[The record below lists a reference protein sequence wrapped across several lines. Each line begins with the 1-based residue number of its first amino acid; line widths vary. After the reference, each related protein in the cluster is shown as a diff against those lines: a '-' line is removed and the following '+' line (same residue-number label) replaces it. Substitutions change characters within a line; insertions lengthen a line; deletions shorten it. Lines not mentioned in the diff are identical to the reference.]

1 MTVTRVFRNSVR
13 YIRDREPVDAG
24 TTNRPIR
31 DLHGNVAAIR
41 AVVESMQVGQA
52 IILRDQTL
60 ESALVAGQPVYLD
73 AARNTWRAAR
83 ATLTTSGTDAGVWAF
98 GPDSYVGG
106 VVESKVGNR
115 GAVAVSGKLQFKQ
128 DWVRRVFDG
137 SYAPGPVYL
146 SRNTA
151 GKLSTGKELSVRVGT
166 VSGPDQH
173 GVYTLIISPST
184 REGITAH
191 SHLCMKLVA
200 APAGVPNR
208 APEHYG
214 DILIGETYAEGPYP
228 GFRHKVMTPNVDSP
242 GWLPASHPQ
251 FAGLPVPA
259 GAKFGYNIKAD
270 RALAGVWPPSPAH
283 FAKSAMVTVGGII
296 VDEATVV
303 ANEYGIWWMT
313 DEYGKAPWSVNHR
326 DYIEEDGME
335 YEPLDTSREL
345 PALVPRLMLWFNSIA
360 AQTESSFLT
369 AVVSDGTIA
378 VTQSPGGLVTL
389 AAATGGIEQA
399 LAPVAVLPSPET
411 DADIHA
417 VQTVYVPVGTGAE
430 PYGFNDIPFP
440 DVGPGVLPCIE
451 FTGAGAIAVYSVDV
465 NRVPA
470 QASRVKLAVRLRVA
484 NNNSDAGVSPTSL
497 FHVILGVQKPTTTGS
512 ALPVDTSHT
521 DVLPW
526 ATKNS
531 ELPMGGYT
539 YVDIETEAKAFNV
552 TPGDT
557 VTIVVRS
564 ETNNDAYLLGTRLLV
579 STV

>member
-60 ESALVAGQPVYLD
+60 ETALVAGQPVYLD

-115 GAVAVSGKLQFKQ
+115 GAVAVSGKLQFKA
-128 DWVRRVFDG
+128 DWVRKVFDG
-137 SYAPGPVYL
+137 GYAPGPVYL

-166 VSGPDQH
+166 VSGPDQQ
-173 GVYTLIISPST
+173 GLYTLIISPST
-184 REGITAH
+184 REGVTAH
-191 SHLCMKLVA
+191 SHLCTRLVA

-214 DILIGETYAEGPYP
+214 DILLGEAYAEGPYP

-242 GWLPASHPQ
+242 GWLPATHPR

-259 GAKFGYNIKAD
+259 GAKFGYNIAAD
-270 RALAGVWPPSPAH
+270 RGLSAVWPPSPAH
-283 FAKSAMVTVGGII
+283 FAASAVITTDGVIA
-296 VDEATVV
+296 DETLVV
-303 ANEYGIWWMT
+303 ANEHGIWWMT
-313 DEYGKAPWSVNHR
+313 DAYGKAPWSVNHR
-326 DYIEEDGME
+326 DYVEEDGME

-345 PALVPRLMLWFNSIA
+345 PALVPRLVLWFNSVA
-360 AQTESSFLT
+360 SQTESSFLT
-369 AVVSDGTIA
+369 AVASDGSIG
-378 VTQSPGGLVTL
+378 VQQSPGGLVTL
-389 AAATGGIEQA
+389 SMSTGYVEQS
-399 LAPVAVLPSPET
+399 LVPVAVLPTPET
-411 DADIHA
+411 DADTHA
-417 VQTVYVPVGTGAE
+417 MRTVYVPRGTGAS
-430 PYGFNDIPFP
+430 PYGINDIPFE
-440 DVGPGVLPCIE
+440 DTGPGVIPCIA
-451 FTGAGAIAVYSVDV
+451 FTGKGAIAVYSADV
-465 NRVPA
+465 PRAPRQARV
-470 QASRVKLAVRLRVA
+470 RLAVRLRVA
-484 NNNSDAGVSPTSL
+484 NNDGDTGASPTSL
-497 FHVILGVQKPTTTGS
+497 FNVIVSIQKPTATGG
-512 ALPVDTSHT
+512 ALPVDVQHT
-521 DVLPW
+521 HRLAW

-531 ELPMGGYT
+531 GLQMGGYT
-539 YVDIETEAKAFNV
+539 YVDIETVDKVFDL
-552 TPGDT
+552 TPGDLVT
-557 VTIVVRS
+557 VVVRS